1 MHPMNKDLLN
11 VVTVGDCLQVL
22 PLVEDASIDLTV
34 FSPPYDG
41 IRDYNGV
48 WSLDFHRL
56 GEELLRVTKEGG
68 VCAIVIGDGTKN
80 FAKSLTTF
88 RLAVDWCDNVGW
100 KMFETCIYERAGNPG
115 AWWNQR
121 FRVDH
126 EYLLIFFKGGR
137 PKAFDKTHLMVPSK
151 HAGKIYTGTDRL
163 TNGGTR
169 KIEPKMVNPTKCRG
183 TVWTYS
189 TSNSEGNRLK
199 LKHPATYPNK
209 LAEDLIR
216 CFSVPEDVILD
227 PFLGSGTTAV
237 MASRYGRQFVGID
250 ISEEYAEIARE
261 RLRIETTIEDGGLFS
276 MDELPVTHTN
286 HALSN
291 ISIRASDNIPALFEL
306 EAV

>member
-1 MHPMNKDLLN
+1 M
-11 VVTVGDCLQVL
+11 
-22 PLVEDASIDLTV
+22 SW
-34 FSPPYDG
+34 Y
-41 IRDYNGV
+41 
-48 WSLDFHRL
+48 
-56 GEELLRVTKEGG
+56 
-68 VCAIVIGDGTKN
+68 
-80 FAKSLTTF
+80 
-88 RLAVDWCDNVGW
+88 
-100 KMFETCIYERAGNPG
+100 
-115 AWWNQR
+115 
-121 FRVDH
+121 
-126 EYLLIFFKGGR
+126 
-137 PKAFDKTHLMVPSK
+137 
-151 HAGKIYTGTDRL
+151 
-163 TNGGTR
+163 
-169 KIEPKMVNPTKCRG
+169 
-183 TVWTYS
+183 
-189 TSNSEGNRLK
+189 SEGNRLK